1 MSKEI
6 FVDKIYL
13 KDSNLETPSSPD
25 VFQEE
30 MNKVQ
35 VTMDCNVGNKLLLPP
50 NYYEV
55 VLEMNVVGKWR
66 DEFLYVLNVTYGGL
80 FNIKGHKKEEQK
92 KALSVNC
99 PLLLFPYLQQHVT
112 AVTSQTGLHP
122 AFIQPIDFEGL
133 FEDGS
138 KER

>member
-1 MSKEI
+1 MGD
-6 FVDKIYL
+6 FVIVI
-13 KDSNLETPSSPD
+13 NAE
-25 VFQEE
+25 
-30 MNKVQ
+30 KVT
-35 VTMDCNVGNKLLLPP
+35 VSG
-50 NYYEV
+50 
-55 VLEMNVVGKWR
+55 
-66 DEFLYVLNVTYGGL
+66 
-80 FNIKGHKKEEQK
+80 KKEEQK

-138 KER
+138 KES